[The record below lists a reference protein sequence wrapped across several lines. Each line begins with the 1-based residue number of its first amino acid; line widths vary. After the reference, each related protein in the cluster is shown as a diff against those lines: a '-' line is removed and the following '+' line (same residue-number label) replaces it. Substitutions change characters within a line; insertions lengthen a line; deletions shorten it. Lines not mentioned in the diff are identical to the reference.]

1 MKKDGIAESG
11 VDFGIDFGIDFTHKI
26 HYSGHRKKRTDKFHK
41 WLICALFYLAER
53 VGFEPTRPFGL
64 TDFESAPL

>member
-11 VDFGIDFGIDFTHKI
+11 VDFGIDFTHKI

-53 VGFEPTRPFGL
+53 VGFVPTRPFGL